1 MQKGCWKVDDNDE
14 GTVSNTFYKRDKHHK
29 FSHELWTEMYKS
41 KNTGSKAVYIDLE
54 DEEQRDEDRQYSQ
67 WSELPDLL
75 LEKIFSYLSIREKYY
90 ASLVCKSWYRAFHLP
105 YVWSQFVLEDN
116 TLTRGRFNYYSGWQ
130 YVLDHLRTQNCLS
143 QVGRNFRKLTF
154 EPMLN
159 FYNLYEFMNMVSWCT
174 EQSQN
179 NDNPEFGVGKNIHT
193 LKFTFPCNMTNR
205 DDTERI
211 RLFGTGGKLLA
222 ALKRLMSNL
231 KKLKRLELIDLML
244 DPKEAQFLLDEV
256 CESCCMTLNTLSV
269 INTTRV
275 QYELFHVGVFLNLQV
290 LYISP
295 QNLGDD
301 IIELLSHT
309 KIRHIHILQN
319 RYTPNDINMKPVDFK
334 TWKLAR
340 KNNPEL
346 RVHLQIESLKEKP
359 LIWQQGAPVSTVLY
373 DSPHIML
380 REDALMT
387 AIEFYKDTLR
397 VFGHKNIPRFHRNKS
412 FYERVDS
419 SLMLLVRQCLH
430 LNTLIVTE
438 RISTATALLLAYTGK
453 NLKCLFIR
461 GNAVII
467 RCDWPQNPDWSDEFY
482 TWLKIN
488 SRSYEL
494 VEQEISQIMGR
505 RWQFLS
511 DKQFKKLHCN
521 LHEF

>member
-1 MQKGCWKVDDNDE
+1 MQKGCWKVDENDE
-14 GTVSNTFYKRDKHHK
+14 GSVSSTFYKRDKHHK

-54 DEEQRDEDRQYSQ
+54 DEEQRDEERQYSQ
-67 WSELPDLL
+67 WSQLPDLL

-179 NDNPEFGVGKNIHT
+179 KDNPEFGVGKNIHT

-256 CESCCMTLNTLSV
+256 CEGCCLTLDTLSV
-269 INTTRV
+269 INTTRI

-309 KIRHIHILQN
+309 KIKHIHILQN
-319 RYTPNDINMKPVDFK
+319 RYTPNDINIKPVGFK
-334 TWKLAR
+334 TWKVAR

-346 RVHLQIESLKEKP
+346 RVHLQLESLKEKP

-397 VFGHKNIPRFHRNKS
+397 VFGHKNIPRFHRKKS
-412 FYERVDS
+412 FDERVDS
-419 SLMLLVRQCLH
+419 SLMLLVRQCSY
-430 LNTLIVTE
+430 LNTLVVTE

-453 NLKCLFIR
+453 NLKYLFIR

-467 RCDWPQNPDWSDEFY
+467 RCDWEQNPEWSDEFY

-494 VEQEISQIMGR
+494 VEKEISQIMGR
-505 RWQFLS
+505 RWQFLN